1 VAVTLTAPLG
11 TSPYYDY
18 QRASADLTRAQET
31 LRYAQDSQAT
41 EATRLFNAIRS
52 YADEVRIRQQ
62 AVDTA
67 RLSVDAN
74 VKSYQ
79 GGVKTNID
87 VISSY
92 QALADAEVALV
103 NADLQFNEA
112 RLRLHL
118 LEQGV
123 DTAAAL

>member
-1 VAVTLTAPLG
+1 
-11 TSPYYDY
+11 
-18 QRASADLTRAQET
+18 
-31 LRYAQDSQAT
+31 
-41 EATRLFNAIRS
+41 
-52 YADEVRIRQQ
+52 
-62 AVDTA
+62 
-67 RLSVDAN
+67 
-74 VKSYQ
+74 
-79 GGVKTNID
+79 VKTNID